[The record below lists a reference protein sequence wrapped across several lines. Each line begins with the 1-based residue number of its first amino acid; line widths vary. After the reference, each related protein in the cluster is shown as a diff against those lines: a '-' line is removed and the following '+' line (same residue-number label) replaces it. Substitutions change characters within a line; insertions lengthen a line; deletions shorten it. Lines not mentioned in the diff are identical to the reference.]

1 MSKSSDR
8 GSTRAPVY
16 IWPLLSLDDH
26 DIVEDELV
34 GAGYETKRK
43 VKVGRVVCWEVR

>member
-1 MSKSSDR
+1 MSKNTAP

-26 DIVEDELV
+26 DVVEDQLV

-43 VKVGRVVCWEVR
+43 VKVGRVICWEVK